1 MVVTIIY
8 EDDDIETE
16 LLPQSSSAVIEMTVV
31 VGMNTINSK
40 ARKVL

>member
-1 MVVTIIY
+1 MVVTIY

-16 LLPQSSSAVIEMTVV
+16 PLLPQSSAAVIEMTVV
-31 VGMNTINSK
+31 GMNTIISK

>member
-1 MVVTIIY
+1 MVVTIY

-16 LLPQSSSAVIEMTVV
+16 PLPQSSAAVIEMTVV
-31 VGMNTINSK
+31 GMNAIISK